1 MPARMDER
9 QVTRSVLARASLLDS
24 NMNSAFNSKLHTGA
38 MSIPMQFQA
47 YEIRMAE
54 AMYGNALTRG
64 EKARLFAANSA
75 LYGLRGGYFAVLG
88 LPVGDWLVRKLQDSG
103 YMPGENGLID
113 VIVHGFPS
121 WAMAMITGDWT
132 DFSKWGNRGIDTI
145 DSVFEN
151 DKSLAQIASGLVGN
165 TMVNAWENS
174 TGLRRDLWSMMKGDG
189 QFELTGDD
197 IIQTF
202 KTLSLVTDIDKSW
215 LAFQTG
221 KLYTRNGTKVTDI
234 DKFQSVLMTITGL
247 EPLKGKDIWA
257 RQQSIKENEENFRKL
272 ERQYAVEYERA
283 LRDGDNDYVA
293 GYDLHM
299 KQAGGILHLLPPT
312 IWKQTHWMKQ
322 RNDPASYQRSM
333 SK

>member
-1 MPARMDER
+1 
-9 QVTRSVLARASLLDS
+9 
-24 NMNSAFNSKLHTGA
+24 
-38 MSIPMQFQA
+38 
-47 YEIRMAE
+47 
-54 AMYGNALTRG
+54 
-64 EKARLFAANSA
+64 
-75 LYGLRGGYFAVLG
+75 
-88 LPVGDWLVRKLQDSG
+88 
-103 YMPGENGLID
+103 
-113 VIVHGFPS
+113 
-121 WAMAMITGDWT
+121 
-132 DFSKWGNRGIDTI
+132 
-145 DSVFEN
+145 
-151 DKSLAQIASGLVGN
+151 
-165 TMVNAWENS
+165 
-174 TGLRRDLWSMMKGDG
+174 MKGDG

-312 IWKQTHWMKQ
+312 IWKQTQNSASRDAGYDLEQRVNEKYWMKQ